1 MIVISLQLVNLKVCF
16 PNKKKII
23 ESWKRTFDVGDLNNL
38 DIFVVCG
45 NLWEIKKEWLTH
57 IVYPGENLLKYV
69 KSQ

>member
-1 MIVISLQLVNLKVCF
+1 MF
-16 PNKKKII
+16 PQEEKKII

-45 NLWEIKKEWLTH
+45 NLWEIKKEWVTH
-57 IVYPGENLLKYV
+57 IVYPGENLFKYV